1 MNIRKSTSQDL
12 PQILNLYKIAR
23 EFMKN
28 NGNPN
33 QWEDR
38 YPEVSTVENDIK
50 TGISYVCV
58 ENGGIVGTF
67 VFFMGEDPTYRVIEN
82 GAWHSSQKPYG
93 VIHRVASDGETKG
106 VTRAAFTFG
115 MERSGYLR
123 IDTHRDNKPMQGA
136 LKKFG
141 FQECG
146 IIHLERG
153 DERIAFDCLEG

>member
-28 NGNPN
+28 NETP
-33 QWEDR
+33 
-38 YPEVSTVENDIK
+38 TVGGPLPGGFHCGK
-50 TGISYVCV
+50 CVKQGISYVCE
-58 ENGGIVGTF
+58 ENGKIVGTF

-82 GAWHSSQKPYG
+82 GAWHSDQKPYG

-153 DERIAFDCLEG
+153 DERIAFDCLKG

>member
-1 MNIRKSTSQDL
+1 MNIRKSTLQDL

-50 TGISYVCV
+50 TGISHVCV

-67 VFFMGEDPTYRVIEN
+67 V
-82 GAWHSSQKPYG
+82 WHSDREPYG
-93 VIHRVASDGETKG
+93 VIHRVASNGVTKG
-106 VTRAAFTFG
+106 VTRAAFSYG
-115 MERSGYLR
+115 LERSGYVR
-123 IDTHRDNKPMQGA
+123 IDTHEDNKPMQGA

-141 FQECG
+141 FRECG
-146 IIHLERG
+146 VIHLERG
-153 DERIAFDCLEG
+153 AERIAFDCRKEWL

>member
-38 YPEVSTVENDIK
+38 YPEVSTVENDVK
-50 TGISYVCV
+50 QGISYVC
-58 ENGGIVGTF
+58 EEKGKIVGTF

-106 VTRAAFTFG
+106 VT
-115 MERSGYLR
+115 
-123 IDTHRDNKPMQGA
+123 KPMQGA

>member
-1 MNIRKSTSQDL
+1 MNIRKSTLQDL

-67 VFFMGEDPTYRVIEN
+67 VFFTGEDPTYRVIEN
-82 GAWHSSQKPYG
+82 GEWHSDREPYG
-93 VIHRVASDGETKG
+93 VN
-106 VTRAAFTFG
+106 TRASWRWQ
-115 MERSGYLR
+115 RSTQMPFSR
-123 IDTHRDNKPMQGA
+123 ISQPYTT
-136 LKKFG
+136 
-141 FQECG
+141 EC
-146 IIHLERG
+146 LMS
-153 DERIAFDCLEG
+153 

>member
-38 YPEVSTVENDIK
+38 YPEVSTVENDVK
-50 TGISYVCV
+50 QGISYVS
-58 ENGGIVGTF
+58 EEKGKIVGTF

-106 VTRAAFTFG
+106 VTPCRLYFWNGKKRLSA
-115 MERSGYLR
+115 
-123 IDTHRDNKPMQGA
+123 HRHPQGQQA
-136 LKKFG
+136 YAGGFEEIC